1 MFLIHI
7 VKPFVVIWAG
17 LNVLDDISW
26 GVKLARLIGA
36 SVPVPFLKERRF
48 RSGPESSSSS
58 ENLCGLCD
66 DVMEGM
72 LRGSEGIQAVP
83 CSWLCLRIPV
93 CMEICSAIQQ
103 SADDTSK
110 FPCSVAGYCSDLPP
124 AGPAGASS
132 GLVSQVECQRG
143 PLWSCEPKQ
152 FCRRRFSKKRL
163 QYTCEYRAGMGRW
176 IQIQQTAASLTTA
189 IASSLVRPKL
199 CTEPDAGPYCIAE
212 ATGFGKVC
220 EIFGWVLSLLY
231 GGYQSILAI
240 ETPGGADDQQW
251 LTFWL
256 ISVVV
261 LVVERN
267 FARVLLSKIP
277 LYYETKLI
285 LIVWLMFFGGAN
297 QLYRKIRRKLMASS
311 TFLAKKIDRQQGL
324 ASQDQL
330 QAYICI
336 GGPIISEQIEY
347 FEKTLHQ
354 NPSTVSE
361 KILPQQK
368 MSHVKY
374 DRCWEYDDTDD
385 QRNGKVVNDTEIL
398 YLISKWILSVE
409 GIQTL
414 ENAKGKI
421 DHRIDDDVINMLME
435 RAAAVVSFQPR
446 YVNMMLIG
454 TKPGQDGQLP
464 RMDPNGK
471 ADCYVKCRLVT
482 ASSAPYPERGIRSK
496 VVYSSLRP
504 IWNETMEISLR
515 KGTIDSFGN
524 YISNRDARQTRLQIE
539 AWDADVG
546 FWGIAFDFLL
556 LLEMGLAVISILG
569 YVSGFLDAYLSSE
582 SVYIFGAANVAVAL
596 WLLLSYVLSKI
607 FGADDEII
615 GNAEIPLEILLDQK
629 EHSLLVHLQD
639 SDPSNETQYTNGELG
654 ILRLKLSLSE

>member
-1 MFLIHI
+1 
-7 VKPFVVIWAG
+7 
-17 LNVLDDISW
+17 
-26 GVKLARLIGA
+26 
-36 SVPVPFLKERRF
+36 
-48 RSGPESSSSS
+48 
-58 ENLCGLCD
+58 
-66 DVMEGM
+66 
-72 LRGSEGIQAVP
+72 
-83 CSWLCLRIPV
+83 
-93 CMEICSAIQQ
+93 
-103 SADDTSK
+103 
-110 FPCSVAGYCSDLPP
+110 
-124 AGPAGASS
+124 
-132 GLVSQVECQRG
+132 
-143 PLWSCEPKQ
+143 
-152 FCRRRFSKKRL
+152 
-163 QYTCEYRAGMGRW
+163 
-176 IQIQQTAASLTTA
+176 
-189 IASSLVRPKL
+189 
-199 CTEPDAGPYCIAE
+199 
-212 ATGFGKVC
+212 
-220 EIFGWVLSLLY
+220 
-231 GGYQSILAI
+231 
-240 ETPGGADDQQW
+240 
-251 LTFWL
+251 
-256 ISVVV
+256 
-261 LVVERN
+261 
-267 FARVLLSKIP
+267 
-277 LYYETKLI
+277 
-285 LIVWLMFFGGAN
+285 
-297 QLYRKIRRKLMASS
+297 
-311 TFLAKKIDRQQGL
+311 
-324 ASQDQL
+324 
-330 QAYICI
+330 
-336 GGPIISEQIEY
+336 
-347 FEKTLHQ
+347 
-354 NPSTVSE
+354 
-361 KILPQQK
+361 
-368 MSHVKY
+368 
-374 DRCWEYDDTDD
+374 
-385 QRNGKVVNDTEIL
+385 
-398 YLISKWILSVE
+398 
-409 GIQTL
+409 
-414 ENAKGKI
+414 
-421 DHRIDDDVINMLME
+421 MLME